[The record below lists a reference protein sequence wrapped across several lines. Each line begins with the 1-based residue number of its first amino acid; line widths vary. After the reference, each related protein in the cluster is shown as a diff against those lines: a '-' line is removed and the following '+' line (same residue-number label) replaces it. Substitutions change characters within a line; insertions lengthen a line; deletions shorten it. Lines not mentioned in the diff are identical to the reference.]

1 MTGDAILTES
11 AGVRIVLFMA
21 GEAVFRRSCE
31 VRQLE
36 RLVVAFVADNARM
49 LSYQCESKTGVT
61 ESLAKP
67 VHTIVTGQTIRT
79 VGNYV
84 SLHER
89 DIDLTVTAYAG
100 CLGKGLDIGRMAVLT
115 GETCPI
121 DVLCMAL

>member
-21 GEAVFRRSCE
+21 GEAVFRCSCE

-36 RLVVAFVADNARM
+36 RLVVAFVAGNARM
-49 LSYQCESKTGVT
+49 LSGQRESKTGVT

-79 VGNYV
+79 VCHNM
-84 SLHER
+84 SLHEC

-100 CLGKGLDIGRMAVLT
+100 CLGKGLDVGRMAVLT
-115 GETCPI
+115 GKPCPI
-121 DVLCMAL
+121 DVSRMAL